1 MVEHELYPLV
11 LSSHRKNHSTESA
24 LFKGQKWHP
33 SETERAACHLAYSSG
48 PERCVRYGEP
58 HHSIVILRKLD
69 IGNTAL
75 EWFKS
80 YLSGRGQCISIRG
93 CLSERFDITC
103 GFPQGSSLGPLQFT
117 IYWRSLLMLYT
128 ETILRQY
135 VVTRTTHNC
144 MSPLLISTQWWNR
157 RVRCSSHYGVLH
169 CCHQEL
175 DDK

>member
-1 MVEHELYPLV
+1 MIAQEKSQHWKCSFE
-11 LSSHRKNHSTESA
+11 
-24 LFKGQKWHP
+24 GQKWHP

-58 HHSIVILRKLD
+58 HYFIVILRKLD

-80 YLSGRGQCISIRG
+80 CSSGRGQCISIRG

-117 IYWRSLLMLYT
+117 IYWRSLIDAVHWDHPPSIRCYADDTQLY
-128 ETILRQY
+128 
-135 VVTRTTHNC
+135 V
-144 MSPLLISTQWWNR
+144 SLISKQWWNR
-157 RVRCSSHYGVLH
+157 RVRCSCRYGVLH
-169 CCHQEL
+169 CCHLEL